1 MSEHV
6 LILLALHQIVGDL
19 MWKGMIFLISSVT
32 VHIQMVVV
40 HIQMVV
46 LEIVLK
52 HVTECAACIHVLL
65 CFFLEAYA

>member
-32 VHIQMVVV
+32 VHIQMVV
-40 HIQMVV
+40 